1 MKYTEER
8 TGIKLWA
15 EEDRPREKVLL
26 KGKESLSPVEL
37 IAILIGSGN
46 VNESAVDLAKR
57 ILLGVNNDLNEL
69 GKLTVEDLL
78 KYKGIGNA
86 KAVSIIAALELG
98 RRKQI
103 FEVKE
108 KQKITSARDVFEMLQ
123 PSLTDLPHEEF
134 WLLLLNRSNRV
145 IKQIKVSSGGVSG
158 TVVDQKMIF
167 KYAID
172 NLASSI
178 IICHNHPSGNKQPSK
193 ADIELT
199 KKMKK
204 AGDMLDIPVLDHVII
219 TTGEYLSMAE
229 EGYL

>member
-134 WLLLLNRSNRV
+134 WLLLLNRSYRV